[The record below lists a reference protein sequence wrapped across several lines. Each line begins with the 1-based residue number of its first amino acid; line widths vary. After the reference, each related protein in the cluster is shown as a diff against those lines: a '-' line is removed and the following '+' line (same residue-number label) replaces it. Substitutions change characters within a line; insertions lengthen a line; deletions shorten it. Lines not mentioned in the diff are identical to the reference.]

1 MAGRMS
7 IDSRRP
13 DPLLLWEAGLVI
25 VLLALFVVLF
35 LLPAAAAPFR
45 PHWFAAPVLVAGFF
59 GLLVLDRKRRRVA
72 EHRAVRDVVD
82 AGAPPTDP
90 TDEPS
95 VEESRIP

>member
-1 MAGRMS
+1 MS
-7 IDSRRP
+7 TDSRRP

-25 VLLALFVVLF
+25 LLLALFVILF

-82 AGAPPTDP
+82 SAPPVTESE
-90 TDEPS
+90 DEPH
-95 VEESRIP
+95 VEETRTP